1 MSSNNLVVERLKKI
15 LVVGQMYNKQS
26 MKMLLQKGSFAA
38 KDKDL
43 KYAMKILK
51 DEKYIKYLPKTK
63 FWVRLNSVK
72 DIMKADNPESID
84 LQDLFNQDSLF
95 NPKNV
100 IKLEDLMT
108 TLEGYVD
115 KKIALIKPEPID
127 AQAMIEGIDR
137 VATRVVVEK
146 LKEVTA
152 DQYEE
157 IITATVKTVVRSE
170 FKLNVV
176 PTLLTNLRSHVDSEI
191 QKQLKNMI
199 EINSI
204 QDREVKKYENLFEK
218 LKQMLDAKG
227 GTE

>member
-1 MSSNNLVVERLKKI
+1 ME
-15 LVVGQMYNKQS
+15 
-26 MKMLLQKGSFAA
+26 
-38 KDKDL
+38 DTTD
-43 KYAMKILK
+43 
-51 DEKYIKYLPKTK
+51 
-63 FWVRLNSVK
+63 
-72 DIMKADNPESID
+72 SID
-84 LQDLFNQDSLF
+84 PKDLFNTESLF